1 MVVRNFRLDLLIEKR
16 KRKVF
21 RKLDH
26 LGTFL
31 FRLNTNKL
39 EYSVN
44 SSYNL
49 TNIYYVYFQDI
60 FKHNEQLH

>member
-16 KRKVF
+16 KREVF

-60 FKHNEQLH
+60 FKHNKQLH